1 MLPKTVQTCI
11 NPPKDLGF
19 VKDKKQMIL
28 MIDNYD
34 SFTYNVVQYCR
45 ELGADLKIIRN
56 DEMSVEEIE
65 RLNPEKIIISPGPAS
80 PDEAGVTLE
89 VIEYFK
95 DKLPILGICLGH
107 QSIAQV
113 FGGNVVRAK
122 NMMHGKTSVMR
133 QQNSCAVFKNLPQEF
148 RATRY
153 HSLIV
158 DKNTLPDTI
167 EPMAYSTDDDEIM
180 ALKIKGKEIYG
191 VQFHPESIMSEY
203 GHEIIGNFL
212 NL

>member
-1 MLPKTVQTCI
+1 
-11 NPPKDLGF
+11 
-19 VKDKKQMIL
+19 

-34 SFTYNVVQYCR
+34 SFTYNIVQYCR

-65 RLNPEKIIISPGPAS
+65 ALNPEKIIISPGPAT
-80 PDEAGVTLE
+80 PDDAGVTLE
-89 VIEYFK
+89 AIRYFA
-95 DKLPILGICLGH
+95 DKIPIFGICLGH

-113 FGGNVVRAK
+113 FGGEVVRAK
-122 NMMHGKTSVMR
+122 NMMHGKTSLMKR
-133 QQNSCAVFKNLPQEF
+133 TKECALFKDLPQEF
-148 RATRY
+148 TATRY

-158 DKNTLPDTI
+158 NKETLPALI
-167 EPMAYSTDDDEIM
+167 EPTAFSSDDNEIM
-180 ALKIKGKEIYG
+180 ALKIKDKDIYG

-212 NL
+212 KL